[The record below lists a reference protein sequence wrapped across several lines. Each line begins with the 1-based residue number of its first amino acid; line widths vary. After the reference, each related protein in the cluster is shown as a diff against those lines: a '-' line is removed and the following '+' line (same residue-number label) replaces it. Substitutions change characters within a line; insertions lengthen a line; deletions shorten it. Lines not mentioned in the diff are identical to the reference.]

1 MFTNVRNHLYH
12 YGVLIAC
19 ICNNIIIIYPYGRH
33 VTEGKTF
40 IQLDYRFEESGDS
53 YYSTK
58 LRYVLYFHGIK
69 YSIDSEFDVP
79 SDNNAILELSML
91 LNRKHGAISYTN
103 FYEEEITKEE
113 IWKFNDLCVDN
124 LSKGKSD
131 NGLHIYGNTVIDKC
145 EFIYEDTYTGCVTI
159 PGDVLTRTIN
169 NLMIKFISYNSMI
182 KKSSTENQGIN

>member
-1 MFTNVRNHLYH
+1 MFANNCGYLHH
-12 YGVLIAC
+12 NNILIAY
-19 ICNNIIIIYPYGRH
+19 IDNNIIRIYPYARCISGR
-33 VTEGKTF
+33 ETF
-40 IQLDYRFEESGDS
+40 ICLDYRFANEGSDH
-53 YYSTK
+53 YPTK
-58 LRYVLYFHGIK
+58 LRYVLYFHGMK
-69 YSIDSEFDVP
+69 YSTDSEFDVP
-79 SDNNAILELSML
+79 SDNDAILELSML
-91 LNRKHGAISYTN
+91 LDRKHYAISYTN

-113 IWKFNDLCVDN
+113 IWKFNDLCVDD